1 MSISASRSQFRADR
15 RSGSGDPGTE
25 GPVETTVAAWI
36 LMLIVLSIALV
47 LL

>member
-1 MSISASRSQFRADR
+1 MSVSASRSQFRADR
-15 RSGSGDPGTE
+15 RSGSGDSGTE

-36 LMLIVLSIALV
+36 SMLIVLSIALV